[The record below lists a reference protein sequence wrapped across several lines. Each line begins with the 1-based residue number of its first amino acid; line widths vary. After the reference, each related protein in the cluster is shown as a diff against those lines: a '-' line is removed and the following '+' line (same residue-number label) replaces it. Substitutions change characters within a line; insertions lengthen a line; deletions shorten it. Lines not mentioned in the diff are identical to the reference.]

1 MATLREDT
9 KAEWDK
15 MKERPFKDKLS
26 YFWEYYKVHTIVA
39 VIAVIFVVAMIRSFV
54 TSKDYA
60 VYIAAVDSLDASG
73 EIKDVWAGE
82 LADIIGFD
90 KDDYE
95 VYIDSSIQF
104 GTDGTS
110 AQADYVSAQKLTA
123 LLTSR
128 SMDIMI
134 ADMTVFE
141 QYAQNDCFVDLRDI
155 YTEEELSG
163 MEGLIYYTDAATFA
177 DYRSSEMNVYE
188 KQAEY
193 VVDHHDP
200 SSMRDPVPVGFF
212 AGEGTRVGESGMYD
226 HLKDTEE
233 FQGHENEAAFGIL
246 KNTERYDN
254 AVTGISYLSGK

>member
-15 MKERPFKDKLS
+15 MKERPFKEKLS

-39 VIAVIFVVAMIRSFV
+39 IIAVIFVAAMIRSFV

-60 VYIAAVDSLDASG
+60 VYIAAVDALDAAG
-73 EIKDVWAGE
+73 ETSEVWSGE

-90 KDDYE
+90 EDDYE
-95 VYIDSSIQF
+95 VYVDYSVQF
-104 GTDGTS
+104 GVDGTS
-110 AQADYVSAQKLTA
+110 ARSDFVSAQKLTA

-155 YTEEELSG
+155 YSAEELSA
-163 MEGLIYYTDAATFA
+163 MEGLVYYTDAATFA
-177 DYRSSEMNVYE
+177 DYQSSEPDVYE

-193 VVDHHDP
+193 VIDHHDP
-200 SSMRDPVPVGFF
+200 SSMKDPVPVGFF
-212 AGEGTRVGESGMYD
+212 ADEGTRVGETGMYD
-226 HLKDTEE
+226 HLKDTPG

-254 AVTGISYLSGK
+254 AVTGISYLVGK

>member
-15 MKERPFKDKLS
+15 MKDRPFKEKLS
-26 YFWEYYKVHTIVA
+26 YFWEYYKVHVIVA
-39 VIAVIFVVAMIRSFV
+39 IIAVIFVVAMIRSFV

-60 VYIAAVDSLDASG
+60 VFIAAVDSFDATG
-73 EIKDVWAGE
+73 ETKGVWAEE

-95 VYIDSSIQF
+95 VYIDSTVQF
-104 GTDGTS
+104 GGDS
-110 AQADYVSAQKLTA
+110 ASTQSDYVSAQKLTA

-155 YTEEELSG
+155 YSEEELSS

-177 DYRSSEMNVYE
+177 DYQSSEMNVYE

-193 VVDHHDP
+193 TIDHHDP
-200 SSMRDPVPVGFF
+200 SSMKDPVPVGFF
-212 AGEGTRVGESGMYD
+212 AAEGTRVGDSGMYD

-254 AVTGISYLSGK
+254 AVTGISYLAGK

>member
-15 MKERPFKDKLS
+15 MKERPFKEKLS

-39 VIAVIFVVAMIRSFV
+39 IVAVVFVTMMIRSFV

-60 VYIAAVDSLDASG
+60 LFIAVVDSYDLAGGTTEGWAS
-73 EIKDVWAGE
+73 D

-95 VYIDSSIQF
+95 VHIDSSLTF
-104 GTDGTS
+104 GGDS
-110 AQADYVSAQKLTA
+110 ASSQSDYVSAQKLTA

-128 SMDIMI
+128 TVDIMM

-141 QYAQNDCFVDLRDI
+141 QYAQNDIFIDLRDI
-155 YTEEELSG
+155 YTEEELSE
-163 MEGLIYYTDAATFA
+163 MEGLIYYTDAATYA
-177 DYRSSEMNVYE
+177 DYRSSEPDVYD

-193 VVDHHDP
+193 DIDHHDP
-200 SSMRDPVPVGFF
+200 STMKDPVPVGFF
-212 AGEGTRVGESGMYD
+212 ACEGTRAGDSGIYD
-226 HLKDTEE
+226 HLKETEK

-254 AVTGISYLSGK
+254 AVTGISYLAGK